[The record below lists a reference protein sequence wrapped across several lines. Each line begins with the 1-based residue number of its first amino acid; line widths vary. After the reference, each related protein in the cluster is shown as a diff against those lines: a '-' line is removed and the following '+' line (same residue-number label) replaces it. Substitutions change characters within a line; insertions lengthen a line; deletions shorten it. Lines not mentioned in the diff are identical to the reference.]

1 MSVVLL
7 GATGFT
13 GRLVSRALFR
23 RGIRPVLAARSAPKL
38 AELAAELETRHGGTV
53 ETAVVDVAE
62 PAMVRRLIRR
72 GDVLVTTVGPFTR
85 WGRVAATAAAE
96 VGAIYLDSTG
106 EPGFIRDLFDRYAAP
121 AADSGAC
128 LLPAFGYDFVPG
140 NLAAGLAVA
149 AGGGA
154 AARVDIGY
162 FLDGLPLRT
171 LVSGASS
178 GTRASLLHATGE
190 PGYAFR
196 DGRLVAE
203 PAGRRR
209 AVFAVDGAR
218 RAGIGI
224 GASEHLS
231 LPRVYPGL
239 REIGVYLGW
248 LGAASRV
255 AQALSYVMPA
265 VESVPA
271 LGRAQAKGL
280 GRLAGRFEARS
291 GTGPSDAELGEVTS
305 RVVALAYDR
314 GGRPVGRAELAGANP
329 YPFTAEMLAWAA
341 DRAVAGA
348 VTATG
353 VRGPLEAFEPMDLLD
368 GARQAGLERVG

>member
-13 GRLVSRALFR
+13 GRLVSRAMFR
-23 RGIRPVLAARSAPKL
+23 RGLRPVLAARSAPKL
-38 AELAAELETRHGGTV
+38 AALAAELEGRHGGTV

-62 PAMVRRLIRR
+62 PAKVHRLIRR

-85 WGRVAATAAAE
+85 WGTAAATAAAD

-106 EPGFIRDLFDRYAAP
+106 EPGFIRDLFDHYGAP
-121 AADSGAC
+121 AADTGAC

-149 AGGGA
+149 ASGGA

-162 FLDGLPLRT
+162 FLDGLPLRN
-171 LVSGASS
+171 LFSGASS
-178 GTRASLLHATGE
+178 GTLASLLHATAE

-196 DGRLVAE
+196 GGVLATE
-203 PAGRRR
+203 PTARRR
-209 AVFAVDGAR
+209 MVFAVGGAR
-218 RAGIGI
+218 RSGVGI

-231 LPRVYPGL
+231 LPRVYPAL
-239 REIGVYLGW
+239 REVGVYLGW
-248 LGAASRV
+248 FGAASRA
-255 AQALSYVMPA
+255 AQGLSYVQA
-265 VESVPA
+265 VPA
-271 LGRAQAKGL
+271 LARVQAKGTL
-280 GRLAGRFEARS
+280 RLAGRFEARS
-291 GTGPSDAELGEVTS
+291 GTGPTDAELAEVSS

-329 YPFTAEMLAWAA
+329 YLFTGEILAWAA
-341 DRAVAGA
+341 DRAAAGA
-348 VTATG
+348 ITATG
-353 VRGPLEAFEPMDLLD
+353 VRGPLEAFELMDLRD
-368 GARQAGLERVG
+368 GARQAGLEPVG